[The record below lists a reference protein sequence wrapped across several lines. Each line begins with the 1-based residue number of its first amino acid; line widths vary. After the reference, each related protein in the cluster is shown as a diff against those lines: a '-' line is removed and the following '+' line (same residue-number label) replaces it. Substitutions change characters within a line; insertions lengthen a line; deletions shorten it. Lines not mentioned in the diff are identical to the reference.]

1 MTVVRMSAAPVE
13 RLDWRANLRICWL
26 FIRRSLRLWTY
37 FKLNFLISQ
46 AEVVSNLIIFA
57 TIARFQTT
65 VAVSSAAAGV
75 GSSYVSFVILG
86 LILNAILTAALAAPY
101 NGLLDS
107 FWSNRME
114 MLMMSPIRLPLFVV
128 GTSAGSY
135 IQAAFQVAIYTGLGW
150 LWFGFAPW
158 GAGWVL
164 AGGLV
169 LLGALA
175 CTGLGLLAASNI
187 YHLDARGGQDPVR
200 FVIGL
205 LSGLAAG
212 VYFPIYVLPR
222 WLQALA
228 CLIPHTYVL
237 DGVRRAVLGPGGAG
251 GLLPPHHLLPLPPV
265 AVDAL
270 ALLLY
275 GLVAV
280 PLGWHLF
287 ERGIARAKLDGRLS
301 RWV

>member
-1 MTVVRMSAAPVE
+1 MGNVPPRAVPVE

-26 FIRRSLRLWTY
+26 FVRRSLRLWTY
-37 FKLNFLISQ
+37 FKLNFLVSQ

-57 TIARFQTT
+57 TVARFH
-65 VAVSSAAAGV
+65 SAAAGSGAAGV
-75 GSSYVSFVILG
+75 GGSYVSFVILG

-114 MLMMSPIRLPLFVV
+114 MLMMSPIRLPLFMV

-135 IQAAFQVAIYTGLGW
+135 IQAAFQVAIYAGLGW

-158 GAGWVL
+158 GAGWAL

-169 LLGALA
+169 LLGAFA

-200 FVIGL
+200 FIIGL

-222 WLQALA
+222 WLQWLA
-228 CLIPHTYVL
+228 CFIPHTYVL
-237 DGVRRAVLGPGGAG
+237 DGVRRAVLGSSAAG
-251 GLLPPHHLLPLPPV
+251 GLLPPHHLLPLSPIG
-265 AVDAL
+265 VDAL
-270 ALLLY
+270 VLLLY
-275 GLVAV
+275 GLIAA
-280 PLGWHLF
+280 PIGWHLF
-287 ERGIARAKLDGRLS
+287 ERGIRRAKLDGRLS